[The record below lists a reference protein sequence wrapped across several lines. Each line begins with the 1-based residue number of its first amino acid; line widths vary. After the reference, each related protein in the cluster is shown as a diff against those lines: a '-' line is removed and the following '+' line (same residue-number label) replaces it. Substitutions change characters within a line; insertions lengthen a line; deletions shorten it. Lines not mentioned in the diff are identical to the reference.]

1 MCQTVITTMKNY
13 GLILADNGSNWYFQG
28 TADTRWT
35 DTDVDQLK
43 QIPASAF
50 QAVDESSLMVNA
62 NSGQAAQPVSPAPP
76 TTVVRPAP
84 RPLASPLR
92 RRGRDTSDVTHQT
105 VAPAT
110 AHGTRCPTATR
121 EAGGA
126 APSGGPLAMSEVR
139 ATVAGMGSVP
149 SRGSPSPSAA
159 WRSSPGDRLL

>member
-1 MCQTVITTMKNY
+1 MKNY

-62 NSGQAAQPVSPAPP
+62 NSGQAAQPVPPAPP

-84 RPLASPLR
+84 TTTGITAPTTTAVIPPTSP
-92 RRGRDTSDVTHQT
+92 TTT

-110 AHGTRCPTATR
+110 ARRTPLPDGRRR

-126 APSGGPLAMSEVR
+126 AASGS
-139 ATVAGMGSVP
+139 
-149 SRGSPSPSAA
+149 
-159 WRSSPGDRLL
+159 